1 MTVTI
6 NGLTERE
13 FFAWYPLFAEYAAG
27 AGVAVTDEQV
37 MRVWTALQV
46 PGAHAAVAHDESG
59 AVVGFVHA
67 LPFERLL
74 KGDRGVL
81 IEDLYVASAQRG
93 RGVGTALV
101 EHVRGTS
108 EAAGTPLLRWVARTD
123 DDAVKAMQEKFAD
136 AAGGWVLQTLPV
148 S

>member
-6 NGLTERE
+6 APLTERE
-13 FFAWYPLFAEYAAG
+13 FFAWYPLLEEYAAG
-27 AGVAVTDEQV
+27 AGVPVTDQHV
-37 MRVWTALQV
+37 MRVWTALQA

-67 LPFERLL
+67 LPFARLL
-74 KGDRGVL
+74 QGDHGVQ
-81 IEDLYVASAQRG
+81 IEDLFVAQSQRG
-93 RGVGTALV
+93 RGVATALV

-123 DDAVKAMQEKFAD
+123 DGAVKALQDKFAD